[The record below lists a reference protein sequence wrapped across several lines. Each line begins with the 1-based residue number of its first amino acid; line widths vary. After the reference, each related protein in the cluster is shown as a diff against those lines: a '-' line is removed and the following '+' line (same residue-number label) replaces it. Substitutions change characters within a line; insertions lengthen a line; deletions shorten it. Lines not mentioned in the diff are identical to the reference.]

1 MVSVAAVIY
10 LAFAFKS
17 YQFLIQPGAQLAWF
31 QKPLWNFVLNLAR
44 SKNWRDYDASLSN
57 RVVVTA
63 DDPKTGD
70 QDIFDLPD
78 VRRAQVLDFENT
90 LITDAGLRSL
100 YQLKKLEC
108 LVLRNTNVT
117 GEEVYRFQQ
126 AFPNVWIWF

>member
-1 MVSVAAVIY
+1 M
-10 LAFAFKS
+10 L
-17 YQFLIQPGAQLAWF
+17 G
-31 QKPLWNFVLNLAR
+31 LAR

-63 DDPKTGD
+63 DDPQTGD
-70 QDIFDLPD
+70 LDIFDLPD
-78 VRRAQVLDFENT
+78 VRHAQVLDFENT

-108 LVLRNTNVT
+108 LVLRNTDVT
-117 GEEVYRFQQ
+117 AEEVYRFQQ